1 VRSRP
6 GVGFEGTIADSSRL
20 TRLLGVAAVLLAA
33 ALVWVAAGGLRWPA
47 RAVVV
52 FLLTFLPAFLAAQER
67 EVRRFPAELSRGAI
81 YASTAATLWVL
92 AALVFLVG
100 LISGFPPAALGMR
113 GIGPGP
119 LVLWTVGVTG
129 AGLLLL
135 VLTRALRIRESPML
149 IHMLPR
155 SRAERLAFTGL
166 AVTAGVTEEMIFRGF
181 LLSALAAA
189 TGSAWFAAVVAS
201 AVFGFLHSYQNL
213 VGALRAGL
221 LGFGLALPVMAS
233 GSLLPSILAHAAYDL
248 VAGVFLSRRLLR
260 VEDAGTQTRR
270 AGIG

>member
-1 VRSRP
+1 MPS
-6 GVGFEGTIADSSRL
+6 
-20 TRLLGVAAVLLAA
+20 AA
-33 ALVWVAAGGLRWPA
+33 
-47 RAVVV
+47 
-52 FLLTFLPAFLAAQER
+52 
-67 EVRRFPAELSRGAI
+67 
-81 YASTAATLWVL
+81 
-92 AALVFLVG
+92 
-100 LISGFPPAALGMR
+100 GMR